1 MLTINELK
9 SIDPSLQDLS
19 DEEITDIRARL
30 YALAEL
36 ALDCWADQLRK
47 KNTTLGEQPIKLAP
61 NASRDTLSP

>member
-9 SIDPSLQDLS
+9 LIDPSLQDLS

-36 ALDCWADQLRK
+36 ALDCWADHVRENGESLASDTSRG
-47 KNTTLGEQPIKLAP
+47 TLIP
-61 NASRDTLSP
+61 